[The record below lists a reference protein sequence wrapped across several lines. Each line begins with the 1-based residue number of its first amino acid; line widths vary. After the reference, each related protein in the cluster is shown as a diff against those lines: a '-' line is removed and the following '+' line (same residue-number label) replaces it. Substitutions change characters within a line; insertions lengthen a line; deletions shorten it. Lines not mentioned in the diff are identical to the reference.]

1 MNILEKIEKL
11 ELILPPAPKPLGVYK
26 PTLIIDNFLYV
37 SGQGPVK
44 SDGSLIIG
52 KVGKDMDKHEAKKA
66 ARQVGL
72 TMISSIVSNIE
83 NVERFKRI
91 VKVFGMVNSSPNFYD
106 HPFVINGF
114 SELMSEIF
122 GEDLGIGVRSA
133 VGMTL
138 PGNIPVEIEAKF
150 ELYN

>member
-66 ARQVGL
+66 ARQVLRSMIQYDQYENLDDRPRKMQEIKSGIDAKLEMEETRRRFVQTAKGL
-72 TMISSIVSNIE
+72 YHEQFNKGFISTAEAFSFE
-83 NVERFKRI
+83 
-91 VKVFGMVNSSPNFYD
+91 SS
-106 HPFVINGF
+106 
-114 SELMSEIF
+114 
-122 GEDLGIGVRSA
+122 
-133 VGMTL
+133 
-138 PGNIPVEIEAKF
+138 
-150 ELYN
+150 

>member
-83 NVERFKRI
+83 NVERIKRI
-91 VKVFGMVNSSPNFYD
+91 VKVFGMVNSTPNFYD

-114 SELMSEIF
+114 SE
-122 GEDLGIGVRSA
+122 
-133 VGMTL
+133 
-138 PGNIPVEIEAKF
+138 
-150 ELYN
+150 

>member
-11 ELILPPAPKPLGVYK
+11 KPILPPAPKPTGIYK
-26 PTLIIDNFLYV
+26 PTLIIENFLYV

-83 NVERFKRI
+83 NVERIKRI
-91 VKVFGMVNSSPNFYD
+91 IKVFGMVNSTPNFYD
-106 HPFVINGF
+106 FTWQY
-114 SELMSEIF
+114 SC
-122 GEDLGIGVRSA
+122 
-133 VGMTL
+133 
-138 PGNIPVEIEAKF
+138 
-150 ELYN
+150 